1 MHSRAK
7 QVSAL
12 FLPALLSGMLLLGAC
27 ENDLKQIKQISAKLV
42 SQPIDTTRGVE
53 VIYSDS
59 AIVKGKM
66 ITPLLIHYDVSKSV
80 AKPYYSMPKG
90 VKVIIY
96 DKDAKEIGNI
106 VSDSAAQ
113 HEKEHITEFFRNVV
127 ATNIKGETYKSDE
140 LIWDQDKKIFYSNK
154 PVQITMAGGDIM
166 NGTSFKSDDKFNNPH
181 LTQSTGLFNV
191 SDLPAN

>member
-12 FLPALLSGMLLLGAC
+12 FLPALLLGMLLLGAC
-27 ENDLKQIKQISAKLV
+27 ENDLKKIKEISAKIV

-66 ITPLLIHYDVSKSV
+66 ITPLLIHYDV
-80 AKPYYSMPKG
+80 AKPYYTMPKG
-90 VKVIIY
+90 VKVIFY
-96 DKDAKEIGNI
+96 DKFQKEIGNI

-113 HEKEHITEFFRNVV
+113 REKEHITEFYKNVV
-127 ATNIKGETYKSDE
+127 ATNIKGETYKSDQ
-140 LIWDQDKKIFYSNK
+140 LIWDQDKKILYSNK
-154 PVQITMAGGDIM
+154 PVQITTVGGDIM
-166 NGTSFKSDDKFNNPH
+166 NGVDFKSDDKLEHPVMR
-181 LTQSTGLFNV
+181 QSTGVFNV